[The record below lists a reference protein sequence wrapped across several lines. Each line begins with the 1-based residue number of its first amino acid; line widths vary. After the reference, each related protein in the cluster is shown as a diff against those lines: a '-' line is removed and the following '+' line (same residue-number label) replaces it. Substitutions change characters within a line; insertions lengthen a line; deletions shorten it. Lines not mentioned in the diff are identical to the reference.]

1 MKKYRNTAS
10 IVAAVAALLALTA
23 VIVQPF
29 SPRQVAPATNLAA
42 ATSDH
47 LANVLP
53 FSWAPNVHSNVQTD
67 FNSQIRTPEISNSA
81 FIHPFAVVIGDCHI
95 GKMVMVAPTA
105 VCRGD
110 EGTPIHIGDYSNMQ
124 DGVVIHALETTV
136 NGTNI
141 DGRRFS
147 QDGERLSATSN
158 SAFSEGFAV
167 WVGDRT
173 SLAHGAMIHGPAWI
187 GNDTFVGMEAMIFNA
202 KIGNNVAVGVSST
215 ITGGVTIPDGK
226 FVPPG
231 MVVTTQEQADNLPSR
246 IGSPYENTNKAVI
259 HVNENLAEKY
269 DELGLEKL
277 VHQREVQMEEGM
289 METASA
295 NGNGVQDTR

>member
-1 MKKYRNTAS
+1 MKKYANNIAS
-10 IVAAVAALLALTA
+10 TIAAAVAILALAIVLIQHSPLQDQQQQQQTA
-23 VIVQPF
+23 
-29 SPRQVAPATNLAA
+29 SASE
-42 ATSDH
+42 TS
-47 LANVLP
+47 LLKNG
-53 FSWAPNVHSNVQTD
+53 SSAPNIHTNVKAD
-67 FNSQIRTPEISNSA
+67 FNPRISAPQISDSA
-81 FIHPFAVVIGDCHI
+81 FIHPYAVVIGDCHI

-110 EGTPIHIGDYSNMQ
+110 EGTPIHVGDYSNIQ

-147 QDGERLSATSN
+147 QDGERLHAANNDT
-158 SAFSEGFAV
+158 FSKGYAV

-187 GNDTFVGMEAMIFNA
+187 GNDTFVGMESTIFDA
-202 KIGNNVAVGVSST
+202 KIGSNVAIGVSST

-231 MVVTTQEQADNLPSR
+231 SVITTQEQADNLPSR
-246 IGSPYENTNKAVI
+246 IGSPYENTNKAVV
-259 HVNENLAEKY
+259 HVNENLAEGY
-269 DELGLEKL
+269 DRLGLEKL
-277 VHQREVQMEEGM
+277 AHQREAQMEEQM
-289 METASA
+289 METS
-295 NGNGVQDTR
+295 GSSK